1 MIPSEQGSGS
11 TKSGASDLYV
21 EDFAEF
27 MTPLQPQLSKQDKIV
42 NAMPFIAFGVIVVLA
57 VVFIFTM

>member
-1 MIPSEQGSGS
+1 MIPSEQGPGS
-11 TKSGASDLYV
+11 TKIGASDLYV
-21 EDFAEF
+21 EGFAEH

-42 NAMPFIAFGVIVVLA
+42 NAMPFIAVGVIAVLA

>member
-1 MIPSEQGSGS
+1 
-11 TKSGASDLYV
+11 V
-21 EDFAEF
+21 EGFAEH

-42 NAMPFIAFGVIVVLA
+42 NAMPFIAVGVIAVLA